1 MKLSKILEVGT
12 SYAQSLYS
20 FHTDG
25 QPRPF
30 SASFAV
36 TNKCNL
42 KCVYCDLPNIKTQ
55 ELSLEEIETLFQVL
69 KKMGVKRL
77 GIFGGE
83 PLVRK
88 DICAILELAKKY
100 EFFISLNSNL
110 LLYDRYRDNL
120 DIVDYFFTS
129 IDGTP
134 EKHQKNRGKQ
144 KFEIITNA
152 IEDIVSRGK
161 KVTIICVITDS
172 DKESVDYVI
181 DLAKKTGADVH
192 FQQENYDSYCAGRVA
207 PDELENEKI
216 RDTWRYILSLKK
228 KGAPI
233 TSSYNYLKFIIGWHN
248 YKQSSY
254 YDENIKCMAGSGF
267 ISIDP
272 TGTAYP
278 CIFVQGKFEG
288 VNLLK
293 EDWQKVFNK
302 KTPCT
307 TCIVGPLLEYNLLFK
322 KPIRSSIEALKKA
335 L

>member
-1 MKLSKILEVGT
+1 MELTKILGMGM

-20 FHTDG
+20 FHTNG

-30 SASFAV
+30 SASFAI

-42 KCVYCDLPNIKTQ
+42 KCIYCDLPNIKTP
-55 ELSLEEIETLFQVL
+55 ELSLNEIDTLFQIL
-69 KKMGVKRL
+69 KEMGVKRL

-83 PLVRK
+83 PMVRK
-88 DICAILELAKKY
+88 DLVEVLDLAKKHG
-100 EFFISLNSNL
+100 FFISLNSNL
-110 LLYDRYRDNL
+110 LLYERYKNKL
-120 DIVDYFFTS
+120 KNVDYFFTS

-144 KFEIITNA
+144 KTEIITDA
-152 IEDIVSRGK
+152 IVDIANRGK
-161 KVTIICVITDS
+161 KLTIICVITDS
-172 DKESVDYVI
+172 DKETVDYVI
-181 DLAKKTGADVH
+181 DLAKITGTDVH
-192 FQQENYDSYCAGRVA
+192 FQQENYDSYCTGRVA

-216 RDTWRYILSLKK
+216 RDIWRYILNQKK
-228 KGAPI
+228 GGAPI
-233 TSSYNYLKFIIGWHN
+233 TSSYNYLKHIIEWHN

-267 ISIDP
+267 ISVDP

-278 CIFVQGKFEG
+278 CIFVQGKFKG

-293 EDWQKVFNK
+293 DDWQKTFNK

-307 TCIVGPLLEYNLLFK
+307 TCIVGPLLEFNLLFK
-322 KPIRSSIEALKKA
+322 KPIRSSMEALKKA